1 MSLSEL
7 QTIPGVGKRIAQY
20 LLNIGIG
27 SVQILKV
34 RTQKGYTLNLID
46 IQELCRI
53 DVCFMYLD
61 VQSITPNTSS
71 MILRS

>member
-7 QTIPGVGKRIAQY
+7 QTIPGVGKIIAQY

-27 SVQILKV
+27 SVSDLKGKNPEKLYAQSNRYSGV
-34 RTQKGYTLNLID
+34 MQDRCLFT
-46 IQELCRI
+46 
-53 DVCFMYLD
+53 YLD
-61 VQSITPNTSS
+61 VRSIMPNTSS

>member
-7 QTIPGVGKRIAQY
+7 QTIPGVGKTIAQY

-27 SVQILKV
+27 LFQILKV
-34 RTQKGYTLNLID
+34 RTQKSYTLNLID
-46 IQELCRI
+46 IQELYRI

-61 VQSITPNTSS
+61 VRSIMPNTSS